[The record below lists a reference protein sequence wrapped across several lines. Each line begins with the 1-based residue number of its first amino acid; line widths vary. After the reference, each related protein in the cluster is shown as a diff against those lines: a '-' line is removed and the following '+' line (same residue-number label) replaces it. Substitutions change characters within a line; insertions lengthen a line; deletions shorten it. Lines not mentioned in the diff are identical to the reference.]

1 MFTNIVC
8 KTKQFYFLPAIFKNW
23 NYAMT
28 SPKPYF
34 IGLKCNKNTIES
46 TAIWHKHGMWN
57 KKESFRNTNENV
69 SYGINVYLQ
78 SLNNTYSPWVG
89 EVSNNN
95 YHTSKQTSSSWENC
109 PLNYYSRCRS
119 VYRPMPKQPTSR
131 VSITKETI
139 HDSVN
144 LSIPPSNITT
154 LYWPAFTPTP
164 QSAVPVIP
172 IIWLTRRSVSIP
184 VYLYTRARI

>member
-1 MFTNIVC
+1 MEKRRCISGEKRNLFLMFTNIVC

-139 HDSVN
+139 HCFSKHKEIIPSTNQSHRKFVN
-144 LSIPPSNITT
+144 K
-154 LYWPAFTPTP
+154 
-164 QSAVPVIP
+164 
-172 IIWLTRRSVSIP
+172 
-184 VYLYTRARI
+184 

>member
-109 PLNYYSRCRS
+109 PLNYYSRCLFIGPCPNSPLQEFRLPRKRYTIQS
-119 VYRPMPKQPTSR
+119 THQSHQAILQPYIGWLLPRPL
-131 VSITKETI
+131 
-139 HDSVN
+139 N
-144 LSIPPSNITT
+144 LPCR
-154 LYWPAFTPTP
+154 W
-164 QSAVPVIP
+164 
-172 IIWLTRRSVSIP
+172 
-184 VYLYTRARI
+184 YLLFG

>member
-1 MFTNIVC
+1 MAISPYFLPINNHKTLIINTLSILPIYRVYHILLLVLAHDKSFQRYFVNIFHKKRLSPKLFPIIVEKRRCISGEKRNLFLMFTNIVC

-46 TAIWHKHGMWN
+46 TAIWHKNGMWN

-89 EVSNNN
+89 
-95 YHTSKQTSSSWENC
+95 
-109 PLNYYSRCRS
+109 
-119 VYRPMPKQPTSR
+119 
-131 VSITKETI
+131 
-139 HDSVN
+139 
-144 LSIPPSNITT
+144 
-154 LYWPAFTPTP
+154 
-164 QSAVPVIP
+164 
-172 IIWLTRRSVSIP
+172 
-184 VYLYTRARI
+184 